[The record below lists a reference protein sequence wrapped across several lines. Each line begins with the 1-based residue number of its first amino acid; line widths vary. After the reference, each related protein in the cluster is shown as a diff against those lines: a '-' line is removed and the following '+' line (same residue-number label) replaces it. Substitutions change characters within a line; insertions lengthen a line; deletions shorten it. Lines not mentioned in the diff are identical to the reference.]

1 VGAFDGTGDRAN
13 MNISANAQTRKRAND
28 FDQDLGTFA
37 FLIHPL
43 KIDDF
48 ARKYS
53 FTRRLPSALV
63 EQAFKWIPPRLVSHI
78 TGIRSASGA
87 RAEGWFIGLPLTPR
101 TLMESPLAFVYRRL
115 IQAGRL
121 AEKQGARIFGL
132 GAFTKIVGDRGV
144 TLAENLNIAVTT
156 GNSYTAATAIE
167 GALLAADRM
176 DILPMNA
183 TAAIIGATG
192 SIGTVCSEML
202 ARSVGR
208 LILVA
213 RNRESLESLA
223 HRLRTVGRGQAEVE
237 TDVQEAIRRAEIIL
251 TVSSATDVLIEPEDL
266 RPGAIVCDVARP
278 RNVSRQ
284 VYERRNDVLVM
295 DGGVIEVPGN
305 PDFGF
310 DFGLP
315 PRMVEACMAETI
327 ILALEGRYENF
338 TLGKDLSLSKVEEI
352 SGLARKHGFRLSGFR
367 RFERAITDEEV
378 ERIKTAARKKTP
390 LDVAAEGSL

>member
-1 VGAFDGTGDRAN
+1 MTPHPNPLPQGEREEKGETA
-13 MNISANAQTRKRAND
+13 K
-28 FDQDLGTFA
+28 FA

-48 ARKYS
+48 ARKYA
-53 FTRRLPSALV
+53 FTRRLPSSLV
-63 EQAFKWIPPRLVSHI
+63 EQVFKWIPPRLVSHI
-78 TGIRSASGA
+78 TGIRSATGA

-101 TLMESPLAFVYRRL
+101 TLMGSPLPFVYRRL
-115 IQAGRL
+115 IQAGRV
-121 AEKQGARIFGL
+121 AETQGARIFGL
-132 GAFTKIVGDRGV
+132 GAFTKIVGDRGM
-144 TLAENLNIAVTT
+144 TLARNLSIAVTT

-167 GALLAADRM
+167 GALLAAARM
-176 DILPMNA
+176 DIAPRNA

-202 ARSVGR
+202 ARSVGQ

-213 RNRESLESLA
+213 RTREALDALA
-223 HRLRTVGRGQAEVE
+223 NRLRTGSRAHVDAQ
-237 TDVQEAIRRAEIIL
+237 TDVRQAVRHADIVL

-266 RPGAIVCDVARP
+266 RPGAVVCDVARP
-278 RNVSRQ
+278 RNVSRR

-295 DGGVIEVPGN
+295 DGGVIEVPGE
-305 PDFGF
+305 PDFGL

-315 PRMVEACMAETI
+315 PRMVEACMAETM
-327 ILALEGRYENF
+327 ILALERRYESY
-338 TLGKDLSLSKVEEI
+338 TLGKDISLSKVEEI

-378 ERIKTAARKKTP
+378 ARIKRAARRSVSPVYPVSPVSPVQNT
-390 LDVAAEGSL
+390 E